1 MRSHKGVYPTRQATA
16 LVEDGNFFSLV
27 AGADGLIGPTD
38 DGLRVRRSVVSQDDA
53 TLDARDGFARWTV
66 SLAAGATRTLTLVYR
81 IEAAAKVV
89 LPAG

>member
-1 MRSHKGVYPTRQATA
+1 M
-16 LVEDGNFFSLV
+16 
-27 AGADGLIGPTD
+27 
-38 DGLRVRRSVVSQDDA
+38 RRSVVSHDDA